1 MIQIQQTIVRG
12 CVYILSWNNVY
23 NVSLKVCWELCMV
36 CQIWV
41 SLNICIRVLTGRH
54 HFCIQSRRNGLRN
67 RQVRTWK
74 IYTESSDIE
83 HRDLEQAWTSQ
94 DRRRVLQE
102 INSSLHRTFNLINCE
117 IRIGE
122 GQYQIY
128 SKEIEGYLT
137 GNSHFSTHW
146 HQAYIHNRSNWWRG
160 RQVRT
165 QDIYIS
171 VTNDEWWGFGVNAD
185 LWR

>member
-23 NVSLKVCWELCMV
+23 NVSLIVCWELCMV
-36 CQIWV
+36 CQIWA

-54 HFCIQSRRNGLRN
+54 HFCIQNRRNRCRG
-67 RQVRTWK
+67 RQVRTWRV
-74 IYTESSDIE
+74 YTELSEIDYY
-83 HRDLEQAWTSQ
+83 RDLEQAQTSQ

-102 INSSLHRTFNLINCE
+102 INSSFHRAFNLINWE

-122 GQYQIY
+122 GQYQLY
-128 SKEIEGYLT
+128 SKQIEGYLT
-137 GNSHFSTHW
+137 SNSHFSTHW
-146 HQAYIHNRSNWWRG
+146 HQPWNRSNWQRG

-165 QDIYIS
+165 QGIYIS
-171 VTNDEWWGFGVNAD
+171 VTNNEW
-185 LWR
+185 